1 MRKFYSAF
9 RLLVH
14 IVIISIIAIYTL
26 SYILLSVP
34 GIQDRV
40 RRVGIKELSAL
51 LGSPV
56 AIDRIQISP
65 FNKLELFGVYLP
77 DQQGDTLVYANKLSA
92 GIALSDLVFNKEL
105 IFTNIQLFG
114 LNARITQA
122 APDSVTNLQFVIDAF
137 KSKSNQPKEK
147 IKFKINNAIIRRGR
161 IRYDL
166 LSAPPATP
174 GRFDPHHIEVR
185 NLLSKLSI
193 KSFTADSINVA
204 VRRLAFDERSGFS
217 LNRMQFKLE
226 SNCHQAILSDF
237 KIQLPGSNIETKPI
251 VATLPDSLST
261 RRILDETR
269 FSLQIPQALIALG
282 DIAPFV
288 PLLDEIDASVDLTVH
303 LSGTPNNFYVHTFDF
318 DFDRGSLTAHS
329 QIAVKQIT
337 DAQNRSIV
345 CDPIALNA
353 STEGLANILQKIPAL
368 TDEQR
373 HTIARL
379 GNIQFNGNIA
389 NEHRDL
395 TACGTL
401 TTDLG
406 TIHSDITAKQNGTPG
421 TIRYSGLIESKK
433 FNLHGLFAEG
443 NPYGEIIFKVEL
455 DSRKARYQAPAGK
468 LAGTINYFEY
478 KGYPYENITLNGE
491 FGDNRYNG
499 TARID
504 DPNGQIEVKGLAV
517 LKRQESEFDLTMQAR
532 DIQVAELK
540 LMPQQKG
547 ARLGFNVTARFT
559 GNNLD
564 NAEGTVSIDSL
575 SFTRPDDIFT
585 LDHFSIEA
593 HNRHTPQS
601 IAITSDFLNG
611 WVEGNYKFS
620 TLPQSLKNLITDA
633 LPSLLP
639 RPEEAKSTSHH
650 SKRKKKRAT
659 QESTPLNDFRFRFT
673 IEPNMHMAQ
682 VFDLPI
688 TFTDR
693 ATIEGEMNSTR
704 NTAVVTGEIPHL
716 WYKKSHIEDSFIS
729 ARKDSTDMYL
739 SVETNTYNKKQVRTT
754 WSLRSKAHNDNLD
767 LVLNWNNDT
776 QSTFYGELNTSTT
789 FVRTPDENQLQIH
802 TRINPST
809 LIFNDTIW
817 KMKPADL
824 TFADKRVEIHNF
836 EISHSPQYILIDGV
850 ASAQDDDKLDIK
862 LNDVDLDYIFGTLNI
877 KHVSFG
883 GNATS
888 NLVASH
894 LFTPAPRL
902 STEQF
907 DVKNFAYNGAVFGDL
922 HLFSMWDNDNQG
934 ILMKGFVENPE
945 EKQTYIDGY
954 IFPTKDSLALSFDPD
969 RLNIAFLR
977 PFVETVMTDL
987 SGVASG
993 HIDFYGRFK
1002 ALNVTGDAYVENF
1015 NFGIGYLNTRYTLTD
1030 SIHLS
1035 PTRIWFDNVTVY
1047 DKLRH
1052 TAKGSGWLSH
1062 HNFKDL
1068 TYEIAITNAR
1078 DFLAYDMTERQS
1090 PIYYGTIYG
1099 TGSAVIKGEP
1109 GYNRIDVNMATGD
1122 QSKFTFVLSGTEAAG
1137 EYDFITFTNS
1147 SHSQVKESEALADST
1162 AIKNN
1167 ARMLEESQ
1175 VEGNSILSLNLQI
1188 EATNQ
1193 ARMNLVMDKSTG
1205 DMIKATGHG
1214 SILLEYNSMDDD
1226 MKLYGS
1232 YVLEKG
1238 SYNFSLQDII
1248 TRDFSIKEG
1257 SRVSFHGDPMATD
1270 LDISAIYSLTA
1281 NLLDLDETFANDKEL
1296 TRTTVPVQ
1304 TILNVAGDVRR
1315 PDLSFDIAFPTLTQ
1329 DVDRRVRSIISTN
1342 DMMNRQIIYLLALN
1356 RFYTPDFMNMGQ
1368 SRNNELVS
1376 VASSTLSS
1384 QLGNILGQLSDNWNI
1399 SPNFRSEKGDF
1410 SDMEVDLALSSQLLN
1425 NRLIFNGNF
1434 GYRDNTL
1441 NNNTFIGDFDLE
1453 YLLNKSGTI
1462 RLKAYNHYNDQN
1474 YYIKSALTTQG
1485 VGIMLRHDF
1494 NRWGD
1499 LFKRNTAPATILP
1512 DTTRQAAPTTPEA
1525 PTDST
1530 RHATPESPALPA
1542 DSISGG
1548 MVQPALKPSEPEEE

>member
-9 RLLVH
+9 RLFVH
-14 IVIISIIAIYTL
+14 IVIISVIAIYTL

-34 GIQDRV
+34 GIQDRA
-40 RRVGIKELSAL
+40 RRIGIEELSAL
-51 LGSPV
+51 LGTRV
-56 AIDRIQISP
+56 EIDRIQFSP

-92 GIALSDLVFNKEL
+92 GIALGDLVFNKEL

-114 LNARITQA
+114 LDARISQA
-122 APDSVTNLQFVIDAF
+122 RPDTVTNLQFVIDAF
-137 KSKSNQPKEK
+137 KSKSDKPKEK
-147 IKFKINNAIIRRGR
+147 IKFKINNAIIRRGK

-166 LSAPPATP
+166 LSAPPAEP
-174 GRFDPHHIEVR
+174 GRFDPNHIGVK

-193 KSFTADSINVA
+193 KSLTDDSVNVSIK
-204 VRRLAFDERSGFS
+204 RLSFDERSGFS
-217 LNRMQFKLE
+217 LNRLQFKLE
-226 SNCHQAILSDF
+226 GNRRQATLSDF
-237 KIQLPGSNIETKPI
+237 KVQLPSSHIEIKPI
-251 VATLPDSLST
+251 VATLPDTLST
-261 RRILDETR
+261 RKILDETR
-269 FSLQIPQALIALG
+269 LSLQIPQARIALG
-282 DIAPFV
+282 DLAPFA
-288 PLLDEIDASVDLTVH
+288 PLLDEIETSVDLSLH
-303 LSGTPNNFYVHTFDF
+303 LSGTPNDFYVHAFDF
-318 DFDRGSLTAHS
+318 DFGHGSITAHS
-329 QIAVKQIT
+329 QIAVKQIA
-337 DAQNRSIV
+337 DARQRSIV
-345 CDPIALNA
+345 CDPITLHA
-353 STEGLANILQKIPAL
+353 SAEGLADILQKIPSL
-368 TDEQR
+368 TDQQR

-379 GNIQFNGNIA
+379 GNVHFSGDIA
-389 NEHRDL
+389 NRGRDL

-406 TIHSDITAKQNGTPG
+406 TIHSDLSAKQNGQAG
-421 TIRYSGLIESKK
+421 TMHYAGLVESQK
-433 FNLHGLFAEG
+433 FNLNGLFAEG
-443 NPYGEIIFKVEL
+443 NPYGEIVFKVEL
-455 DSRKARYQAPAGK
+455 DSRKTRHQAPTGK
-468 LAGTINYFEY
+468 VVGTVNYFEY
-478 KGYPYENITLNGE
+478 KGYPYENIALNGE

-499 TARID
+499 VARID
-504 DPNGQIEVKGLAV
+504 DTNGHVEVKGLAV
-517 LKRQESEFDLTMQAR
+517 LKQQESEFDLTLQAR
-532 DIQVAELK
+532 DIHVAELR
-540 LMPQQKG
+540 LMPSFEGSK
-547 ARLGFNVTARFT
+547 LGFNVTAQFT
-559 GNNLD
+559 GNSLD
-564 NAEGTVSIDSL
+564 NAEGAVTIDSL
-575 SFTRPDDIFT
+575 TFTTPNDRFT
-585 LDHFSIEA
+585 LNRFSLEA

-601 IAITSDFLNG
+601 IAITSDYLNG
-611 WVEGNYKFS
+611 CIEGQYRFS
-620 TLPQSLKNLITDA
+620 TLKESLQRLVAQT
-633 LPSLLP
+633 LPSLMP
-639 RPEEAKSTSHH
+639 QPEEPKPH
-650 SKRKKKRAT
+650 SRRKNTKKKKA
-659 QESTPLNDFRFRFT
+659 EEPAPLNNFKFRFT
-673 IEPNMHMAQ
+673 IEPTLHMSQIFA
-682 VFDLPI
+682 LPV

-693 ATIEGEMNSTR
+693 ATLEGELNSSR
-704 NTAVVTGEIPHL
+704 NTATVTGQIPHL
-716 WYKKSHIEDSFIS
+716 WYKKRHIEDAYIS
-729 ARKDSTDMYL
+729 ARKDTADMYL
-739 SVETNTYNKKQVRTT
+739 SVETSTYNKKQVRTI
-754 WSLRSKAHNDNLD
+754 WSLRSKARHDNLD
-767 LVLNWNNDT
+767 VVLNWNNDT
-776 QSTFYGELNTSTT
+776 QSTFYGEVNTSTA
-789 FVRTPDENQLQIH
+789 FSRTADEGALLMH
-802 TRINPST
+802 THINPST

-817 KMKPADL
+817 QMKPADL
-824 TFADKRVEIHNF
+824 TVADKRVEVHNF
-836 EISHSPQYILIDGV
+836 EISHAPQYILIDGV
-850 ASAQDDDKLDIK
+850 ASDQENDLLNIQ

-883 GNATS
+883 GNATG

-907 DVKNFAYNGAVFGDL
+907 DVRNFAYNGAVFGDL

-954 IFPTKDSLALSFDPD
+954 IFPTRDSLALSFDPD
-969 RLNIAFLR
+969 RLNIAFLQ
-977 PFVETVMTDL
+977 PFVETVMTDV

-993 HIDFYGRFK
+993 HIDFYGNFK

-1030 SIHLS
+1030 SIHFS

-1068 TYEIAITNAR
+1068 AYDIAITDAR
-1078 DFLAYDMTERQS
+1078 DFLSYDMTERQS
-1090 PIYYGTIYG
+1090 PTYYGTIYG
-1099 TGSAVIKGEP
+1099 TGSALIKGEP

-1122 QSKFTFVLSGTEAAG
+1122 QSNFTFVLSGSEAAG

-1147 SHSQVKESEALADST
+1147 ARSMAEADESQVDST
-1162 AIKNN
+1162 AILNN
-1167 ARMLEESQ
+1167 ARMMESNQ
-1175 VEGNSILSLNLQI
+1175 AQENSILALNLQI

-1193 ARMNLVMDKSTG
+1193 AKMNLVMDKSTG
-1205 DMIKATGHG
+1205 DMIKATGRG

-1226 MKLYGS
+1226 IKLYGS

-1257 SRVSFHGDPMATD
+1257 SRVSFHGDPMATN

-1281 NLLDLDETFANDKEL
+1281 NLLDLDENFANDKEL

-1329 DVDRRVRSIISTN
+1329 DMDRRVRSIISTN

-1434 GYRDNTL
+1434 GYRDNTI

-1494 NRWGD
+1494 SLWSD
-1499 LFKRNTAPATILP
+1499 LFKRSPRP
-1512 DTTRQAAPTTPEA
+1512 EAAVDSVRTTPPSTQPETPA
-1525 PTDST
+1525 DST
-1530 RHATPESPALPA
+1530 RTVRPETPTLPA
-1542 DSISGG
+1542 DSTRVVSR
-1548 MVQPALKPSEPEEE
+1548 QPALKPDEPKEK

>member
-1 MRKFYSAF
+1 MRKFYSVF
-9 RLLVH
+9 RILVH

-26 SYILLSVP
+26 SYILLSIP
-34 GIQDRV
+34 GVQDRV
-40 RRVGIKELSAL
+40 RRVGVKELSTL

-77 DQQGDTLVYANKLSA
+77 DQKGDTLMYANKLSA
-92 GIALSDLVFNKEL
+92 GIALSDLIFNKEL

-114 LNARITQA
+114 LNAHITQA
-122 APDSVTNLQFVIDAF
+122 TPDSVTNLQFVIDAF
-137 KSKSNQPKEK
+137 KSKSGQPKEK
-147 IKFKINNAIIRRGR
+147 IKFKINNAIIRRGK

-166 LSAPPATP
+166 LSAPPAEP
-174 GRFDPHHIEVR
+174 GRFDPHHIEVH

-193 KSFTADSINVA
+193 KSLTGDSINVA
-204 VRRLAFDERSGFS
+204 VRRMAFDERSGFS
-217 LNRMQFKLE
+217 LNRLQFKLE
-226 SNCHQAILSDF
+226 GNRQQVSLSDF
-237 KIQLPGSNIETKPI
+237 KIQLPGSLIDIKPLT
-251 VATLPDSLST
+251 ATLPDSLSA
-261 RRILDETR
+261 RQIIDKTR
-269 FSLQIPQALIALG
+269 FSLQIPLARIALN

-288 PLLDEIDASVDLTVH
+288 PLLNGIDTSVNLSVH

-318 DFDRGSLTAHS
+318 DFGQGSITAHS

-337 DAQNRSIV
+337 DATNRSIV
-345 CDPIALNA
+345 CDPITLNA
-353 STEGLANILQKIPAL
+353 SAEGMDHILQKIPSL

-379 GNIQFNGNIA
+379 GHIQFSGNIA
-389 NEHRDL
+389 NQHRDL

-406 TIHSDITAKQNGTPG
+406 TIHSDVTAKQNGTPG
-421 TIRYSGLIESKK
+421 TIRYSGLIESQK
-433 FNLHGLFAEG
+433 FNLNGLFAEG

-455 DSRKARYQAPAGK
+455 DSRKSRNRAPSGT
-468 LAGTINYFEY
+468 LAGTVNYFEY

-499 TARID
+499 IAQID
-504 DPNGQIEVKGLAV
+504 DPNGRVQVEGLAV
-517 LKRQESEFDLTMQAR
+517 LKQQESEFDLNLQAR
-532 DIQVAELK
+532 DIRVAELR
-540 LMPQQKG
+540 LMPKYKG
-547 ARLGFNVTARFT
+547 AKLDFNATAQFT
-559 GNNLD
+559 GNDLD
-564 NAEGTVSIDSL
+564 NAEGSISIDSL
-575 SFTRPDDIFT
+575 VFTKPDDMFT
-585 LDHFSIEA
+585 IDRLSIEA
-593 HNRHTPQS
+593 HNRQTPQS
-601 IAITSDFLNG
+601 IAITSDYING

-620 TLPQSLKNLITDA
+620 SLPQSLQRLVTDA

-639 RPEEAKSTSHH
+639 QPAETKPSSHRVKGK
-650 SKRKKKRAT
+650 KRKEVAPT
-659 QESTPLNDFRFRFT
+659 TPNDFRFRFT

-688 TFTDR
+688 TLTDR
-693 ATIEGEMNSTR
+693 AILEGEMNSTR

-716 WYKKSHIEDSFIS
+716 WYKKSHIEDTYIS
-729 ARKDSTDMYL
+729 ARKDSADMYL
-739 SVETNTYNKKQVRTT
+739 SVETNTYNKKQIRTT
-754 WSLRSKAHNDNLD
+754 WSLRSKACKDNLD

-776 QSTFYGELNTSTT
+776 KSTFYGELNTSTS
-789 FVRTPDENQLQIH
+789 FMRTPDEDKLQVH
-802 TRINPST
+802 TRINPSK

-817 KMKPADL
+817 QMKPAEL
-824 TFADKRVEIHNF
+824 TFTDKRLEIRDF
-836 EISHSPQYILIDGV
+836 EISHAPQYILIDGV
-850 ASAQDDDKLDIK
+850 ASALEDDELDIK

-877 KHVSFG
+877 RHVSFG
-883 GNATS
+883 GNATG

-894 LFTPAPRL
+894 LFTSAPRL

-934 ILMKGFVENPE
+934 ILMKGFVETPE

-969 RLNIAFLR
+969 RLNIAFLN

-1015 NFGIGYLNTRYTLTD
+1015 NFGIGYLNTHYTLTD

-1052 TAKGSGWLSH
+1052 TAKASGWLAH

-1068 TYEIAITNAR
+1068 TYDIAITNAR

-1090 PIYYGTIYG
+1090 STYYGTIYG
-1099 TGSAVIKGEP
+1099 SGSALIKGEP

-1122 QSKFTFVLSGTEAAG
+1122 QSKFTFVLSGSEAAG

-1147 SHSQVKESEALADST
+1147 SRPVIVAEESLTDSM

-1167 ARMLEESQ
+1167 ARMLEDDKTQ
-1175 VEGNSILSLNLQI
+1175 ANSVLSLNLQI

-1193 ARMNLVMDKSTG
+1193 AKVNLVMDKSTG
-1205 DMIKATGHG
+1205 DMIKATGRG
-1214 SILLEYNSMDDD
+1214 SILLEYNSVDDD

-1257 SRVSFHGDPMATD
+1257 SRVSFHGDPMATN

-1281 NLLDLDETFANDKEL
+1281 NLLDLDENFANDKEL

-1494 NRWGD
+1494 NRWSD
-1499 LFKRNTAPATILP
+1499 LFKRNTPPAEVAP
-1512 DTTRQAAPTTPEA
+1512 DTTRQATPVIPEA
-1525 PTDST
+1525 PADST
-1530 RHATPESPALPA
+1530 RHTTPATPALPT

-1548 MVQPALKPSEPEEE
+1548 KAQPALKPNEPEEE

>member
-14 IVIISIIAIYTL
+14 IVIFSMIAIYTL
-26 SYILLSVP
+26 AYILLSVP
-34 GIQDRV
+34 GVQERV
-40 RRVGIKELSAL
+40 RRVGVEELSAL
-51 LGSPV
+51 LGSQIV
-56 AIDRIQISP
+56 IDRIQISP

-77 DQQGDTLVYANKLSA
+77 DQQGDTLLYANKASA
-92 GIALSDLVFNKEL
+92 GIALTDLIFNKEL

-114 LNARITQA
+114 LDARISRATPQSA
-122 APDSVTNLQFVIDAF
+122 TNLQFVIDAF
-137 KSKSNQPKEK
+137 KSKSDKPKEK
-147 IKFKINNAIIRRGR
+147 IKFKINNAIVRRGK

-166 LSAPPATP
+166 LSAPPAQP
-174 GRFDPHHIEVR
+174 GRFDPNHIEVR

-193 KSFTADSINVA
+193 KSLTEDSVNVSIK
-204 VRRLAFDERSGFS
+204 RLAFDERSGFA
-217 LNRMQFKLE
+217 LNRLQFKVE
-226 SNCHQAILSDF
+226 ANRQQAFLSDF
-237 KIQLPGSNIETKPI
+237 KIQLPGSLIEIKPLT
-251 VATLPDSLST
+251 ATLPDSLST
-261 RRILDETR
+261 RKILDETR
-269 FSLQIPQALIALG
+269 FSLQIPQAKIALG

-288 PLLDEIDASVDLTVH
+288 PLLDEIETSVDLSVH
-303 LSGTPNNFYVHTFDF
+303 LSGTPSDFYVHTFDF
-318 DFDRGSLTAHS
+318 DFGQGSITAHS
-329 QIAVKQIT
+329 QIAIKQIT

-345 CDPIALNA
+345 CDPLTLNA
-353 STEGLANILQKIPAL
+353 SAEGLANILQKIPSL
-368 TDEQR
+368 TDQQR
-373 HTIARL
+373 STIARL
-379 GNIQFNGNIA
+379 GNVRFSGDIA
-389 NEHRDL
+389 NQHHDL

-406 TIHSDITAKQNGTPG
+406 TIHSDIAIKQGKTVG
-421 TIRYSGLIESKK
+421 SMLYSGLIESQK
-433 FNLHGLFAEG
+433 FDLHGLFAEG
-443 NPYGEIIFKVEL
+443 NPYGEIVFKVEL
-455 DSRKARYQAPAGK
+455 DSRKDRYRAPTGK
-468 LAGTINYFEY
+468 LAGTVNYFEY
-478 KGYPYENITLNGE
+478 NGYPYENITLNGE
-491 FGDNRYNG
+491 FGNNRYNG
-499 TARID
+499 IAQID
-504 DPNGQIEVKGLAV
+504 DPNGRVRVEGLAV
-517 LKRQESEFDLTMQAR
+517 LKRQESEFDLTIQAR
-532 DIQVAELK
+532 GIDVAELK
-540 LMPQQKG
+540 LMPRYKDSK
-547 ARLGFNVTARFT
+547 LGFNVTAQFT

-564 NAEGTVSIDSL
+564 NAEGSVTIDSL
-575 SFTRPDDIFT
+575 TFTRPDDTFT
-585 LDHFSIEA
+585 LDRLNIEA
-593 HNRHTPQS
+593 HNRQTPQS
-601 IAITSDFLNG
+601 IAITSDYLNG
-611 WVEGNYKFS
+611 WVEGDYQFS
-620 TLPQSLKNLITDA
+620 TLKESLQSLVTQA
-633 LPSLLP
+633 LPSLMP
-639 RPEEAKSTSHH
+639 RPEETKQPRRAP
-650 SKRKKKRAT
+650 KKKK
-659 QESTPLNDFRFRFT
+659 QEEPAPLNRFRFRFT

-682 VFDLPI
+682 VFELPV

-693 ATIEGEMNSTR
+693 AIIEGEMNSAR
-704 NTAVVTGEIPHL
+704 STAVITGQIPHL
-716 WYKKSHIEDSFIS
+716 WYKKTHIEDAFIT
-729 ARKDSTDMYL
+729 ARKDTAQMFL
-739 SVETNTYNKKQVRTT
+739 SVETSSYNKKQVRTN

-776 QSTFYGELNTSTT
+776 RSTFYGELNTSTT
-789 FVRTPDENQLQIH
+789 LSRTPDENKLQIH

-817 KMKPADL
+817 QMKPAEL
-824 TFADKRVEIHNF
+824 TFCDKHLEVRDF
-836 EISHSPQYILIDGV
+836 EISHSPQYILIDGI
-850 ASAQDDDKLDIK
+850 ASDQEDDELNIQ
-862 LNDVDLDYIFGTLNI
+862 LNDVNLDYIFGTLNI
-877 KHVSFG
+877 RHVSFG
-883 GNATS
+883 GNATG

-894 LFTPAPRL
+894 LFTGAPRI

-907 DVKNFAYNGAVFGDL
+907 DVQNFAYNGAIFGDL

-934 ILMKGFVENPE
+934 ILMKGFVENRE

-954 IFPTKDSLALSFDPD
+954 IFPTRDSLALSFDPD

-977 PFVETVMTDL
+977 PFVSTVMTDL

-1068 TYEIAITNAR
+1068 AYDIAITNAR
-1078 DFLAYDMTERQS
+1078 DFLVYDVTERQS

-1099 TGSAVIKGEP
+1099 SGSALLKGTP
-1109 GYNRIDVNMATGD
+1109 GVNQIDVNMSTGD

-1147 SHSQVKESEALADST
+1147 SKPAAETPESLTDSM

-1167 ARMLEESQ
+1167 ARMLEQTTIQE
-1175 VEGNSILSLNLQI
+1175 NSILALNLQI

-1193 ARMNLVMDKSTG
+1193 AKMNLVMDKSTG
-1205 DMIKATGHG
+1205 DMIKATGRG
-1214 SILLEYNSMDDD
+1214 SIRLEYNSMADD

-1238 SYNFSLQDII
+1238 NYNFSLQDII

-1257 SRVSFHGDPMATD
+1257 SRVSFHGDPMATN

-1281 NLLDLDETFANDKEL
+1281 NLLDLDETFADDKEL

-1304 TILNVAGDVRR
+1304 TILNVSGDVRR
-1315 PDLSFDIAFPTLTQ
+1315 PDLNFDIAFPTLTQ

-1434 GYRDNTL
+1434 GYRDNTV

-1485 VGIMLRHDF
+1485 VGIMLKHDF
-1494 NRWGD
+1494 SRWGD
-1499 LFKRNTAPATILP
+1499 LFKRAPKS
-1512 DTTRQAAPTTPEA
+1512 EA

-1530 RHATPESPALPA
+1530 QNTPAAPADSTRNTPTTPHTEVPALPT
-1542 DSISGG
+1542 DSIPAIEL
-1548 MVQPALKPSEPEEE
+1548 QPAVKPNEPEEN